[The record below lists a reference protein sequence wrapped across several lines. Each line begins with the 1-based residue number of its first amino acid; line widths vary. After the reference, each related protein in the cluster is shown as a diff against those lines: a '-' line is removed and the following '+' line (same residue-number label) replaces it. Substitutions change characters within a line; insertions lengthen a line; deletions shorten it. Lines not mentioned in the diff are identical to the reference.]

1 MNRRLNLWFTIA
13 LLAGGALLSAAESLR
28 IVPIVSVDDVLVS
41 FELVDAYTQE
51 VREAISSGLRT
62 TFTYDVE
69 LRMVGPLWVDRTV
82 ARVLV
87 STHDEYDNLTRRHAL
102 QRAIDGHVEAALV
115 TEDDSVVGPW
125 LTTFARLPLC
135 KTSRL
140 DASREYYV
148 RVSARSRPQGAS
160 FLGWA
165 STVTGRTKFTFI
177 P

>member
-1 MNRRLNLWFTIA
+1 MA
-13 LLAGGALLSAAESLR
+13 LLAGSPALSAAESLR
-28 IVPIVSVDDVLVS
+28 IVPIVSVDDVVVS
-41 FELVDAYTQE
+41 FELVDAYTQD

-62 TFTYDVE
+62 TFSYEVE
-69 LRMVGPLWVDRTV
+69 LRMVGTLWVDRTV

-87 STHDEYDNLTRRHAL
+87 SAQDEYDNLTRRHKL
-102 QRAIDGHVEAALV
+102 QRTVDGHVEDAIV

-148 RVSARSRPQGAS
+148 RVRARSRPQGAS
-160 FLGWA
+160 LLGWA
-165 STVTGRTKFTFI
+165 SAITGRTRFTFI